1 MRALAL
7 NDDNHEHS
15 FRTENG
21 EEYTDPFTFMVK
33 CLALPHNETYEI
45 REFYIYDDV
54 IWNGKTLLP
63 SVVSEIFDF
72 VAGISSFPYGV
83 DISFEEAFDL
93 LWEAASPIR

>member
-1 MRALAL
+1 MRVLAL
-7 NDDNHEHS
+7 NDDNHEDS
-15 FRTENG
+15 FRIENG

-45 REFYIYDDV
+45 REFSIYDDV
-54 IWNGKTLLP
+54 ARNGVLLP
-63 SVVSEIFDF
+63 PDVVSDLFDF
-72 VAGISSFPYGV
+72 VAGICEFPYGI

>member
-1 MRALAL
+1 MRVLAM
-7 NDDNHEHS
+7 NDDNHAHS

-21 EEYTDPFTFMVK
+21 EEYSDPFTFMAK

-54 IWNGKTLLP
+54 VRNGILLP
-63 SVVSEIFDF
+63 EDVVNDLFDF
-72 VAGISSFPYGV
+72 VAGICKSPYSI
-83 DISFEEAFDL
+83 DISFEEAFEL